1 MKDQV
6 TAVEAQCDDLRYMKK
21 YLEALNKDSTY
32 QKEVQ
37 YSMEAEQKLT
47 AEFRHLAD
55 EIRV

>member
-1 MKDQV
+1 
-6 TAVEAQCDDLRYMKK
+6 MKK

-32 QKEVQ
+32 QKEVK

-55 EIRV
+55 DIRV

>member
-1 MKDQV
+1 
-6 TAVEAQCDDLRYMKK
+6 MKK